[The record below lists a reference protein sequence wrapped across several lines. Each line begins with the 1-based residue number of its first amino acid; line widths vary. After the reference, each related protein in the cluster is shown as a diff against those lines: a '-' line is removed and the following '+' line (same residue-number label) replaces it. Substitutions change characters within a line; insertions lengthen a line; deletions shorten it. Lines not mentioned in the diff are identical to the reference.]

1 MRVLQ
6 MKTSLAHLPEKKQ
19 QQLRALAA
27 QICAEAEVDLV
38 ILFGSYARGDW
49 VEDPEGGYFSDF
61 DVLVIVKARSMVDK
75 LNLWSK
81 IETRAQHLMTP
92 TALSLIVHDIKDV
105 NEQLEKG
112 FYFFSDIR
120 KEGIVIY
127 DSGRFHLAE
136 AKERP
141 RAERKAQAQV
151 WFEQWFESAVHFDET
166 HAFSVSKGRYK
177 EAAFL
182 LHQTAERLYHCALL
196 VLTAYKPKV
205 HNLEDLGKRAGDLHP
220 ALRNLFP
227 RGTPEDDRLFKLLKH
242 AYVDA
247 RYDPKF
253 SITREELATLA
264 GHVRVLR
271 ERVELV
277 CRERI
282 VAMG

>member
-1 MRVLQ
+1 MIPLP
-6 MKTSLAHLPEKKQ
+6 MKTSLEHLPEKKQ
-19 QQLRALAA
+19 QQLRALAGL
-27 QICAEAEVDLV
+27 ICAEAEVEMV

-49 VEDPEGGYFSDF
+49 VEDAEGGYFSDF
-61 DVLVIVKARSMVDK
+61 DVLAIVKSQTMVDK

-81 IETRAQHLMTP
+81 IEDRARKVTGP

-141 RAERKAQAQV
+141 LAERKAQAQV

-166 HAFSVSKGRYK
+166 HEFSVSKGRFK

-182 LHQTAERLYHCALL
+182 LHQSTERLYHCALL

-220 ALRNLFP
+220 ALRNVFP
-227 RGTPEDDRLFKLLKH
+227 RGNTEDDRLFKLLKH

-253 SITREELATLA
+253 TITREELATLA

-271 ERVELV
+271 ERVEQV

-282 VAMG
+282 AGMG